1 MNAGRLPG
9 MTAEGRGAQALY
21 DKVVAKGGFQALQD
35 LRDASK
41 TGGALGNVSNREG
54 QQLTASFA
62 AIDRR
67 QDAPDVQA
75 AIDDAIASVEGA
87 RTRTREVYDTTY
99 SYKSP
104 AGQAASPSAPTS
116 NSVTAPNGQTYT
128 FDTPEKAAAF
138 KKQAGIK

>member
-1 MNAGRLPG
+1 
-9 MTAEGRGAQALY
+9 
-21 DKVVAKGGFQALQD
+21 LQD

-75 AIDDAIASVEGA
+75 AIDGAIAGVEGA
-87 RTRTREVYDTTY
+87 RARTREAYDDTY
-99 SYKSP
+99 SYKSSGGNTPTAP
-104 AGQAASPSAPTS
+104 AGNIDALL
-116 NSVTAPNGQTYT
+116 NKYR
-128 FDTPEKAAAF
+128 
-138 KKQAGIK
+138 